1 MVSKPG
7 IAFAALSIGLL
18 SSAQSF
24 AQDETEVRLLMNWF
38 PQANQG
44 GYWQAQLDDKDGDG
58 IKITTLAGGP
68 RIQTIPQVV
77 SGEAE
82 FGIGYADDIMR
93 ARQMGAPV
101 KAVYVA
107 LDHAP
112 YDLVYHPD
120 QGIEKVEDISGRTV
134 AVSLGAAYWD
144 WIKLTYNLETQDIPV
159 SGDMSLFANDPAMV
173 QQGLYLF
180 LPFRM
185 TEAGIPHEQFRVA
198 DLGYRP
204 YEVLFTTDAMIADHP
219 EMVQAAIAAVKKGWQ
234 DFMADPEP
242 VSTQNLAVNKQI
254 SAAANANAIGLM
266 KSSGLLPDDPKLY
279 GCMDAGRW
287 DELAKQ
293 LIAINAIPEDFDVG
307 ASYDAS
313 FVSDCE

>member
-1 MVSKPG
+1 MVSKIG
-7 IAFAALSIGLL
+7 VAFTVLSLGLI
-18 SSAQSF
+18 SSAPAL
-24 AQDETEVRLLMNWF
+24 AQDETGVRLLMNWF

-44 GYWQAQLDDKDGDG
+44 GYWQAQLDDREGDG
-58 IKITTLAGGP
+58 IKITTLPGGP

-82 FGIGYADDIMR
+82 FGIGYADDIIR

-101 KAVYVA
+101 KAVYAA

-112 YDLVYHPD
+112 YDLVFHPD
-120 QGIEKVEDISGRTV
+120 QGIKGVEDLAGRTV

-144 WIKLTYNLETQDIPV
+144 WTKLTYGIETKDIPV

-185 TEAGIPHEQFRVA
+185 KEAGIAHEQFRIA

-219 EMVQAAIAAVKKGWQ
+219 DTVRATIAAVKKGWQ
-234 DFMADPEP
+234 EFMADPDP
-242 VSTQNLAVNKQI
+242 VSTKNLAVNQQI
-254 SAAANANAIGLM
+254 SPAANANAIALM
-266 KSSGLLPDDPKLY
+266 KSSGLLPEDSKLF
-279 GCMDAGRW
+279 GCMDSTRW

-293 LIAINAIPEDFDVG
+293 MMAIKVVPEDFDVK
-307 ASYDAS
+307 AAYDVS
-313 FVSDCE
+313 FVSGCE